1 MYVLIIMFIAVVL
14 VIGIFCVTVV
24 CRDIVIE
31 SRERRQQESE
41 RKIAAKPEPQTIAK
55 PEPQTAAKSEPQAAE
70 TQSVAQ
76 ERQIVLPVAEP
87 VAPEQNAV
95 PPVTEPVAPEQN
107 AVPPVTEPIEQK
119 CEQAEKAD
127 EKEPPEPAE
136 NVAAVAENPNE
147 KADEKEKV
155 AVVAISEKFD
165 EKADD
170 KADDKADE
178 KSDEKAKIVIPVTD
192 GTLGEEF
199 VALSSAL
206 KCYYEGILSRADTAG
221 DEKRVGNANFKD
233 YEIGKNR
240 LVTLEVKNGG
250 IVSELSITM
259 FASKAAD
266 GVKQKRIVSPEAIK
280 AAIAGLSAK
289 ENNANKPQSVKN

>member
-76 ERQIVLPVAEP
+76 ERKIVLPVAEP

-95 PPVTEPVAPEQN
+95 PPVN
-107 AVPPVTEPIEQK
+107 EPIEQE

-136 NVAAVAENPNE
+136 NIAAVAENPNE

-155 AVVAISEKFD
+155 AVVAKSEKAGEKAD

-170 KADDKADE
+170 KA
-178 KSDEKAKIVIPVTD
+178 DEKAKIVIPVTD

-206 KCYYEGILSRADTAG
+206 KCYYEGILSRADTAD